1 MEETSRTFAYF
12 ASLAWLQKERK
23 LTILCFPCKYLFSS
37 VNFLTV
43 CLISAMLFD
52 KKLEAS
58 KIIILCTFLPKHL
71 DRGKK
76 PTLLMPLLKRVY
88 GGSMFITKSERIC
101 AEGRHYKC
109 PNY

>member
-1 MEETSRTFAYF
+1 MEETSRTFTNY
-12 ASLAWLQKERK
+12 SLAWLQKERK

-58 KIIILCTFLPKHL
+58 KIIILCTFLPKPL

-76 PTLLMPLLKRVY
+76 KQTIINAPAEKSLWWEHVY
-88 GGSMFITKSERIC
+88 YQK
-101 AEGRHYKC
+101 
-109 PNY
+109 